1 MEEDTVTTV
10 NEQLENLE
18 DSTEDSGQEKLAA
31 QASQV
36 NPDTTVDEDSRR
48 APDNNELNEPSRDE
62 TSEASNGNL
71 EEWGYLNKPNFPT
84 VFITDQLTI
93 LGTLGHW
100 LKRQRQQLV
109 TVRPE
114 D

>member
-1 MEEDTVTTV
+1 MGLAPFTKVRNLVPWRCDICHTTGRTKPVRSDRRYMEEDTVTTV

-48 APDNNELNEPSRDE
+48 APDNNELTEPSRDE

-71 EEWGYLNKPNFPT
+71 EE
-84 VFITDQLTI
+84 
-93 LGTLGHW
+93 
-100 LKRQRQQLV
+100 
-109 TVRPE
+109 
-114 D
+114 